1 MGSIFSDMDE
11 FLTPVPSG
19 LMKTEPVAIKRRMAR
34 HLGHLDAL
42 ESEAI
47 HIMREVAAECAN
59 PTLLF
64 SGGKD
69 SIVLLRLA
77 EKAFRHALAALASRD
92 RLLRSAASSGD
103 RVGNPAGSIEAAGRR
118 FLTGHGWIH
127 EEAYCIPSPK
137 VVKCR
142 TRDP

>member
-1 MGSIFSDMDE
+1 MDIIFNDMEE
-11 FLTPVPSG
+11 FITPVPSV
-19 LMKTEPVAIKRRMAR
+19 LMKTEPIAIKCRMAR

-69 SIVLLRLA
+69 SIVLLRLGR
-77 EKAFRHALAALASRD
+77 KSLSSR
-92 RLLRSAASSGD
+92 
-103 RVGNPAGSIEAAGRR
+103 PFSISVTARGYRA
-118 FLTGHGWIH
+118 
-127 EEAYCIPSPK
+127 
-137 VVKCR
+137 
-142 TRDP
+142 

>member
-1 MGSIFSDMDE
+1 MHASHYARGGCPRGSLVVGRSGNQGVRPASGQATQTSFGFEKHGLSLRRRLRDSGLTMDIIFNDMEE
-11 FLTPVPSG
+11 FITPVPG
-19 LMKTEPVAIKRRMAR
+19 VLMKTEPIAIKCRMAR

-47 HIMREVAAECAN
+47 RIMREVAAECAN

-77 EKAFRHALAALASRD
+77 
-92 RLLRSAASSGD
+92 
-103 RVGNPAGSIEAAGRR
+103 
-118 FLTGHGWIH
+118 
-127 EEAYCIPSPK
+127 
-137 VVKCR
+137 
-142 TRDP
+142 